1 MIRGVSM
8 FRKVISAMA
17 VICLYAAVLN
27 ILLGGASGDVSVMS
41 DSAAV
46 KLPVVMYHSILK
58 DTEKS
63 GKYVVTPDTLDSDIK
78 YLHSMGYTTI
88 SAAQLI
94 DYVENNEPL
103 PEKPVMLTFD
113 DGCYNNLF
121 YAVPILKD
129 NNARGIFSVVGK
141 YTDDYTESDEVNPNY
156 SYLRWQD
163 VYEMYVSENC
173 EIGNHSYNFHS
184 NDGGRD
190 GAKKRRGESPEEY
203 KRIFAEDAEKFQEEC
218 YEHCGFRP
226 VIYTYPYGSY
236 SEESFEILKEM
247 GIKVTLSCEE
257 GINQITHDSEC
268 MYLLKRYNRPSFI
281 SSEDFFKEMLDR
293 E

>member
-46 KLPVVMYHSILK
+46 SLPVVMYHSILR
-58 DTEKS
+58 DTGKS

-190 GAKKRRGESPEEY
+190 GAKKRRG
-203 KRIFAEDAEKFQEEC
+203 
-218 YEHCGFRP
+218 
-226 VIYTYPYGSY
+226 
-236 SEESFEILKEM
+236 
-247 GIKVTLSCEE
+247 
-257 GINQITHDSEC
+257 
-268 MYLLKRYNRPSFI
+268 
-281 SSEDFFKEMLDR
+281 
-293 E
+293 